1 MSRIVV
7 VKVGGSLLDWPGFP
21 HALSAYIDSLRPDRV
36 LLIVGGGS
44 VVDLLR
50 RLDSVHAIGEKRAH
64 VLALRAL
71 ELTARLA
78 ETLVPGL
85 QVVERPEQVRKAWEA
100 RLVPVLSPWWWMEN
114 VDRLAADPLPEEW
127 RTTTDSIA
135 ARIARDLPAD
145 ALVLLKSHGPGG
157 TTLDRSDAARSG
169 FVDPYFASAS
179 AWLDRVGVINLRS
192 SPPETGVLT

>member
-1 MSRIVV
+1 V
-7 VKVGGSLLDWPGFP
+7 VKVGGSLLDWPRFP
-21 HALSAYIDSLRPDRV
+21 DALSAYIDSHRPDRV
-36 LLIVGGGS
+36 LLIVGGGA

-100 RLVPVLSPWWWMEN
+100 RVVPVLSPCWWMEN
-114 VDRLAADPLPEEW
+114 VDRQASDPLPEDW
-127 RTTTDSIA
+127 GTTTDSIA

-145 ALVLLKSHGPGG
+145 ALVLLKSQWPGG
-157 TTLDRSDAARSG
+157 TSLDRSDASRSG
-169 FVDPYFASAS
+169 FVDPFFPSAS
-179 AWLDRVGVINLRS
+179 AWLDQVGVINLRS

>member
-1 MSRIVV
+1 VSRIVV
-7 VKVGGSLLDWPGFP
+7 VKVGGSLLDWPNLP
-21 HALSAYIDSLRPDRV
+21 DALSAYIDSLRPDRV
-36 LLIVGGGS
+36 ALIVGGGA

-50 RLDSVHAIGEKRAH
+50 GLDSVHAIGEKRAH

-85 QVVERPEQVRKAWEA
+85 QVVERPEQVSKAWES
-100 RLVPVLSPWWWMEN
+100 RLVPVLSPWWWMAN
-114 VDRLAADPLPEEW
+114 VDRQASDPLPEEW
-127 RTTTDSIA
+127 GTTTDSIA

-145 ALVLLKSHGPGG
+145 ALVLLKSHWPGG
-157 TTLDRSDAARSG
+157 TSLERSDASRSG
-169 FVDPYFASAS
+169 FVDPFFPSAS
-179 AWLDRVGVINLRS
+179 AWLDRVAVINLRS